1 MTTKERVKLKLSI
14 ITIFGM
20 AMGWLEAV
28 TVIYIRK
35 VLSAE
40 KVIDLTKV
48 VIEQANLTVI
58 RLEQTREATTLIMLV
73 TLSLVA
79 GRTFRER
86 LGIFLWVFAI
96 WDIFYYLVLKL
107 LINWPPSLT
116 TIDCLFLIPV
126 PWIAPVYVPIM
137 LSVMMLIISV
147 ILWRKKSV

>member
-1 MTTKERVKLKLSI
+1 
-14 ITIFGM
+14 M

-35 VLSAE
+35 ILSAE
-40 KVIDLTKV
+40 KVIDLTRI

-58 RLEQTREATTLIMLV
+58 RLEQTREATTIIILV
-73 TLSLVA
+73 TLALLA
-79 GRTFRER
+79 GKTWRRR

-116 TIDCLFLIPV
+116 TIDCHIGVSLIPV
-126 PWIAPVYVPIM
+126 VKERSGVKF
-137 LSVMMLIISV
+137 V
-147 ILWRKKSV
+147 KSGGENY